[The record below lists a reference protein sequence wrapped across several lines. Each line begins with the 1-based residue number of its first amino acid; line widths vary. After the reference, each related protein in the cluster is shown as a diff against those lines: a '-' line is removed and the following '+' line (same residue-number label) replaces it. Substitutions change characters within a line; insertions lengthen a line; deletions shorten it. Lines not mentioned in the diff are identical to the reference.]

1 MLGYNLYQNKFQ
13 KDPKRRFDMSVK
25 YHNFGGVIGWNLQ
38 KYFPNLSSDSY
49 LKLQRST
56 RNKLQQEYIDYFLST
71 DEPPMPL
78 VVNLETI
85 NRCNSTCSFCTANK
99 NAEKRPYRR
108 MEDSLFYSII
118 DQLADWGYTGHLTLY
133 GNNEP
138 FLDTRIVE
146 FHKYC
151 REKLPHSFIFL
162 SSNGLLLT
170 VDKVKE
176 IIPYVN
182 QLIINNYCR
191 DMKLHDNVKEIYE
204 YAKSHPEEFKDVE
217 LLIQMRYMDA
227 VLSNRA
233 GSAPNKT
240 NDVKIIRE
248 TCLMP
253 YTDMFI
259 FPDGRMGICCCD
271 NFETTTLADLTKTP
285 LKEAWNS
292 PEYRKLRKDIRTS
305 RADYAFCKYCDF
317 IDAGLRMDTV
327 DDTLHHREANHGARQ
342 SLFRK

>member
-1 MLGYNLYQNKFQ
+1 
-13 KDPKRRFDMSVK
+13 MSVK
-25 YHNFGGVIGWNLQ
+25 YHNFGGVIGWQLQ
-38 KYFPNLSSDSY
+38 KHFPMLSSDAY

-56 RNKLQQEYIDYFLST
+56 RNKLQQQYIDYFMNPE
-71 DEPPMPL
+71 EPPMPL

-99 NAEKRPYRR
+99 YAEKRPYKK
-108 MEDSLFYSII
+108 MSDELFYKII
-118 DQLADWGYTGHLTLY
+118 DQLHDWGYKGHLTLY

-151 REKLPHSFIFL
+151 REKLPDSFIFL

-191 DMKLHDNVKEIYE
+191 DMKLHDNVREIYD
-204 YAKSHPEEFKDVE
+204 YAKAHPEEFKDVE

-233 GSAPNKT
+233 GSAPNKQ
-240 NDVKIIRE
+240 NDVKIIKE

-259 FPDGRMGICCCD
+259 FPDGKMGICCCD
-271 NFETTTLADLTKTP
+271 NFEVSNLADLNTTP

-292 PEYRKLRKDIRTS
+292 PAYQELRQKIRTS
-305 RADYAFCKYCDF
+305 RADYSFCKYCDF

-327 DDTLHHREANHGARQ
+327 NDTLNHREANHGARQ
-342 SLFRK
+342 TMFRK

>member
-1 MLGYNLYQNKFQ
+1 
-13 KDPKRRFDMSVK
+13 MSVK

-38 KYFPNLSSDSY
+38 KYFPTLSSNSY

-71 DEPPMPL
+71 EEPPMPL

-99 NAEKRPYRR
+99 NAEKRPYKR

-240 NDVKIIRE
+240 NDIRIIKE

-271 NFETTTLADLTKTP
+271 NFESTTLADLTKTP

-292 PEYRKLRKDIRTS
+292 PQYQKLRKDIRTS

-317 IDAGLRMDTV
+317 IDAGLRMDAV
-327 DDTLHHREANHGARQ
+327 DDTLHSREANHGARQ

>member
-1 MLGYNLYQNKFQ
+1 
-13 KDPKRRFDMSVK
+13 MSVK
-25 YHNFGGVIGWNLQ
+25 YHNFGGVIGWQLQ
-38 KYFPNLSSDSY
+38 KHFPMLSSDAY

-56 RNKLQQEYIDYFLST
+56 RNKLQQQYIDYFMNPE
-71 DEPPMPL
+71 EPPMPL

-99 NAEKRPYRR
+99 YAEKRPYKK
-108 MEDSLFYSII
+108 MSDELFYKII
-118 DQLADWGYTGHLTLY
+118 DQLHDWGYKGHLTLY

-151 REKLPHSFIFL
+151 REKLPDSFIFL

-170 VDKVKE
+170 VDKVRE

-191 DMKLHDNVKEIYE
+191 DMKLHDNVKEIYD
-204 YAKSHPEEFKDVE
+204 YAKAHPEEFKDVE

-233 GSAPNKT
+233 GSAPNKQ
-240 NDVKIIRE
+240 NDVKIIKE

-259 FPDGRMGICCCD
+259 FPDGKMGICCCD
-271 NFETTTLADLTKTP
+271 NFEVSNLADLNITP

-292 PEYRKLRKDIRTS
+292 PAYQELRQKIRTS
-305 RADYAFCKYCDF
+305 RADYNFCKYCDF

-327 DDTLHHREANHGARQ
+327 NDTLNHRDANHGARQ
-342 SLFRK
+342 TMFRK

>member
-1 MLGYNLYQNKFQ
+1 M
-13 KDPKRRFDMSVK
+13 PVRF
-25 YHNFGGVIGWNLQ
+25 HNFGGRLGWNLQ
-38 KYFPNLSSDSY
+38 KRFPKLSSESY
-49 LKLQRST
+49 LKLQFLT
-56 RNKLQQEYIDYFLST
+56 RNKLQKQYIEYFMKDG
-71 DEPPMPL
+71 EVPKPL

-99 NAEKRPYRR
+99 NAEKRPYKR
-108 MEDSLFYSII
+108 MEDKLFYSII
-118 DQLADWGYTGHLTLY
+118 DQLADWEYKGHLTLY

-151 REKLPHSFIFL
+151 REKLPESFIFL
-162 SSNGLLLT
+162 STNGLLLT

-191 DMKLHDNVKEIYE
+191 DMKLHDNVQEIYD
-204 YAKSHPEEFKDVE
+204 YAKSHPEEFKDVDI
-217 LLIQMRYMDA
+217 LIQMRYMDA
-227 VLSNRA
+227 VLTNRA
-233 GSAPNKT
+233 GSAPNKKNT
-240 NDVKIIRE
+240 QKIIKE

-271 NFETTTLADLTKTP
+271 NFEVTNLADLNEVP

-292 PEYRKLRKDIRTS
+292 LEYQKLRQAIRPG
-305 RADYAFCKYCDF
+305 RGDYNFCKYCDF
-317 IDAGLRMDTV
+317 IDAGLRMDVV
-327 DDTLHHREANHGARQ
+327 DDTLKHRNANHGARQ
-342 SLFRK
+342 SLFRRK

>member
-1 MLGYNLYQNKFQ
+1 
-13 KDPKRRFDMSVK
+13 MSVK
-25 YHNFGGVIGWNLQ
+25 YHNFGGRLGWNLQ
-38 KYFPNLSSDSY
+38 KRFPKLSSESY
-49 LKLQRST
+49 LKLQFLT
-56 RNKLQQEYIDYFLST
+56 RNKLQKKYIAHFYKDKM
-71 DEPPMPL
+71 PPMPL

-99 NAEKRPYRR
+99 NAEKRPYKK
-108 MEDSLFYSII
+108 MDEALFYNII
-118 DQLADWGYTGHLTLY
+118 NQLRDWGYKGHLTLY

-138 FLDTRIVE
+138 LLDPRLVE

-151 REKLPHSFIFL
+151 RKQLPDCFIFL
-162 SSNGLLLT
+162 STNGLILT
-170 VDKVKE
+170 VEKVKE

-191 DMKLHDNVKEIYE
+191 DMKLHDNVREIYE

-227 VLSNRA
+227 VLTNRA
-233 GSAPNKT
+233 GSAPNKK
-240 NDVKIIRE
+240 NNRKIIRE

-271 NFETTTLADLTKTP
+271 NFETTNLADLNVTP

-292 PEYRKLRKDIRTS
+292 AEYQKLRQAIRTS
-305 RADYAFCKYCDF
+305 RGDYSFCKYCDF
-317 IDAGLRMDTV
+317 IDAGLRMDMV
-327 DDTLHHREANHGARQ
+327 DDTLKNRNVQHGARQ
-342 SLFRK
+342 SLFRKS

>member
-1 MLGYNLYQNKFQ
+1 
-13 KDPKRRFDMSVK
+13 MSVR
-25 YHNFGGVIGWNLQ
+25 YHNFMGRLGWELQ
-38 KYFPNLSSDSY
+38 KRFPGLSSDSY
-49 LKLQRST
+49 LKLQFIT
-56 RNKLQQEYIDYFLST
+56 RRDSQKRYIEYFMNKEEL
-71 DEPPMPL
+71 PHPL

-99 NAEKRPYRR
+99 NAEKRPYKR
-108 MEDSLFYSII
+108 MEEDLFYKII
-118 DQLADWGYTGHLTLY
+118 DQLRDWGYKGHLTLY

-138 FLDTRIVE
+138 WLDTRIVE

-151 REKLPHSFIFL
+151 REQLPDCFIFL
-162 SSNGLLLT
+162 SSNGLLLN

-176 IIPYVN
+176 IIPYVD

-204 YAKSHPEEFKDVE
+204 YAKSHEEEFANVE

-227 VLSNRA
+227 VLTNRA
-233 GSAPNKT
+233 GSAPNKQNAT
-240 NDVKIIRE
+240 KVIKE

-253 YTDMFI
+253 FTDIFI

-271 NFETTTLADLTKTP
+271 NFEVTTLADLNTTP
-285 LKEAWNS
+285 LKDAWNS
-292 PEYRKLRKDIRTS
+292 EEYKKVREAIRGG
-305 RADYAFCKYCDF
+305 RQNYPFCKYCDF

-327 DDTLHHREANHGARQ
+327 NDVLANREARHGARQ
-342 SLFRK
+342 SLFSRKSK